1 MSNACRLLIVTY
13 HFGNDG
19 PPGGLRWFGITK
31 YLVRLGWNVVVVT
44 GTEPSGGESAT
55 GVRVEYCPRL
65 WTLWDGVQLVRRR
78 ALGRPR
84 RPSPSDAPLTAPV
97 DVREES
103 PVARSP
109 ERRGLLWALGRELS
123 VWLAFPD
130 YSRGWVV
137 RAALHTRSL
146 VRRFRPQAVVSSGPP
161 HTAHLAAGLA
171 TVGSR
176 VRWLVDLRDPW
187 SGPLSPVWQSHRILG
202 SRTFGVLSHRLE
214 RLAFRAADRVI
225 ANTPQL
231 LEALVARYPAVPF
244 VCVPNGV
251 DSESLPTP
259 AGDPYPGLGIAYTG
273 MLYNGRDLG
282 PVVRALRIFLERHP
296 EAARADS
303 KLRVAGDAE
312 AHHARAFSSAVAA
325 AGMESYVETLGLLP
339 RAQALRVVSRS
350 RLAVVLAEQQ
360 ELQIPAKLYE
370 SVAMGVP
377 TLVVAGAGS
386 ASAVEGRRLGAVV
399 CDPDD
404 VEGIACLLERLWGDG
419 ARRPSPCPVPITY
432 EAIAARVDELLR
444 GSTAAAKPSHHR
456 STHAGSSDFDA
467 SSCPTG
473 FG

>member
-176 VRWLVDLRDPW
+176 VRWLVDLREPW
-187 SGPLSPVWQSHRILG
+187 SRGIRPYPSSAFPTASTQNRCRHRLATRIQDWA
-202 SRTFGVLSHRLE
+202 SRTP
-214 RLAFRAADRVI
+214 ACC
-225 ANTPQL
+225 TT
-231 LEALVARYPAVPF
+231 VA
-244 VCVPNGV
+244 
-251 DSESLPTP
+251 T
-259 AGDPYPGLGIAYTG
+259 
-273 MLYNGRDLG
+273 
-282 PVVRALRIFLERHP
+282 
-296 EAARADS
+296 
-303 KLRVAGDAE
+303 
-312 AHHARAFSSAVAA
+312 
-325 AGMESYVETLGLLP
+325 
-339 RAQALRVVSRS
+339 
-350 RLAVVLAEQQ
+350 
-360 ELQIPAKLYE
+360 
-370 SVAMGVP
+370 
-377 TLVVAGAGS
+377 
-386 ASAVEGRRLGAVV
+386 
-399 CDPDD
+399 
-404 VEGIACLLERLWGDG
+404 
-419 ARRPSPCPVPITY
+419 
-432 EAIAARVDELLR
+432 
-444 GSTAAAKPSHHR
+444 
-456 STHAGSSDFDA
+456 SD
-467 SSCPTG
+467 
-473 FG
+473 